1 MDKDKFQCGKKS
13 LNYQTNVSYLQ
24 IIEKEDERTHL
35 GVGLP
40 PTELSPPT
48 PSYHVIPPYPTIP
61 TLPNYLTL
69 FLSLL

>member
-40 PTELSPPT
+40 PAELSPLYPIICYPT
-48 PSYHVIPPYPTIP
+48 LSYHR
-61 TLPNYLTL
+61 YLT
-69 FLSLL
+69 